1 MTDSLFYFGM
11 SILSENIDEG
21 KVKFTFNK
29 IERLCSK
36 KIIDR
41 LFLEGSSV
49 FSFPL
54 KMVYIETQ
62 LPAIVPVQAGFS
74 VGKRNFKL
82 AVQRNLIK
90 RRMREVYRL
99 NKAEFYKE
107 MGEKQVAV
115 FFIFTGKTIP
125 EYNQIEVAVK
135 KGIKK
140 ILSELKTS
148 K

>member
-1 MTDSLFYFGM
+1 M
-11 SILSENIDEG
+11 SILTENIDEG

-41 LFLEGSSV
+41 LFLEGNSV
-49 FSFPL
+49 FSFPV
-54 KMVYIETQ
+54 KIVYIET
-62 LPAIVPVQAGFS
+62 LLTAKIPVQAGFS
-74 VGKRNFKL
+74 VGKRNFKR

-90 RRMREVYRL
+90 RKMREVYRL
-99 NKAEFYKE
+99 NKAEFYRE
-107 MGEKQVAV
+107 IGEKQVAA

-125 EYNQIEVAVK
+125 EYHQIEV
-135 KGIKK
+135 GIKK
-140 ILSELKTS
+140 GLKKLVSELKAS

>member
-1 MTDSLFYFGM
+1 M
-11 SILSENIDEG
+11 SILTENIDEG

-41 LFLEGSSV
+41 LFLEGNSV
-49 FSFPL
+49 FSFPV

-62 LPAIVPVQAGFS
+62 LPAMVPVQAGFS
-74 VGKRNFKL
+74 VGKRNFKR

-99 NKAEFYKE
+99 NKAEFYRE
-107 MGEKQVAV
+107 IGEKQVAV

-125 EYNQIEVAVK
+125 EYNQIEV
-135 KGIKK
+135 GIKK
-140 ILSELKTS
+140 GLKKLVSELKAL